1 MYGKTLRLYVYPTKI
16 EVLLLIYKN
25 DLTSLNSIKVS
36 IILITLFCLNY
47 RMPDLLYKNISN
59 YVNLSQEDFNQFK
72 KPFEYRKFTKKEIVL
87 KEGDYC
93 NFEGF
98 VLTGCFKVYYLNENG
113 LEQTLYFAVEGWWI
127 TDIDSLINTVP
138 SILNI
143 EALEDSEVLMI
154 SRKDKEN
161 LYKTMPQIEKLFR
174 IMNQKS
180 SVALQRRI
188 LSLTGKTADKRY
200 LEFLEKYP
208 GLEQRITQ
216 QQVASYLGITHEF
229 LSKIRRKMSLEK

>member
-1 MYGKTLRLYVYPTKI
+1 MIP
-16 EVLLLIYKN
+16 
-25 DLTSLNSIKVS
+25 
-36 IILITLFCLNY
+36 LFCLNNS
-47 RMPDLLYKNISN
+47 MSDLLFRNISQ
-59 YVNLSQEDFNQFK
+59 YINLSEEDFQQFVKPFKLKMFK
-72 KPFEYRKFTKKEIVL
+72 KKEVVL
-87 KEGDYC
+87 QEGDYC
-93 NFEGF
+93 LFEGF
-98 VLTGCFKVYYLNENG
+98 VLSGCFKIYYLNENG
-113 LEQTLYFAVEGWWI
+113 FEQTLYFAVEGWWI
-127 TDIDSLINTVP
+127 TDIDSLINNVP

-154 SRKDKEN
+154 SKKEKEN
-161 LYKTMPQIEKLFR
+161 LYETMPKTEKLFR

-188 LSLTGKTADKRY
+188 LSLTRKTADKRY

-229 LSKIRRKMSLEK
+229 LSKIRRKLLIG

>member
-1 MYGKTLRLYVYPTKI
+1 M
-16 EVLLLIYKN
+16 
-25 DLTSLNSIKVS
+25 S
-36 IILITLFCLNY
+36 
-47 RMPDLLYKNISN
+47 DLLFKNIN
-59 YVNLSQEDFNQFK
+59 QYINLSEEDFQQFV
-72 KPFEYRKFTKKEIVL
+72 KPFELKSFKKKDVVL
-87 KEGDYC
+87 KEGEYC
-93 NFEGF
+93 LFEGF
-98 VLTGCFKVYYLNENG
+98 VLNGCFKIYYLNESG
-113 LEQTLYFAVEGWWI
+113 FEQTLYFAVEGWWI
-127 TDIDSLINTVP
+127 TDIDSLINNVP
-138 SILNI
+138 GILNI

-154 SRKDKEN
+154 HKKDKEN
-161 LYKTMPQIEKLFR
+161 LYESMPQIEKLFR

-229 LSKIRRKMSLEK
+229 LSKIRKKLLIG

>member
-1 MYGKTLRLYVYPTKI
+1 M
-16 EVLLLIYKN
+16 
-25 DLTSLNSIKVS
+25 S
-36 IILITLFCLNY
+36 
-47 RMPDLLYKNISN
+47 DLLYKNISQ
-59 YVNLSQEDFNQFK
+59 YINLSDEDFNRFV
-72 KPFEYRKFTKKEIVL
+72 KPFEPKTFKKKDVVL

-93 NFEGF
+93 LFEGF
-98 VLTGCFKVYYLNENG
+98 VLNGCFKIYYLNETG
-113 LEQTLYFAVEGWWI
+113 FEQTLYFAVEGWWI
-127 TDIDSLINTVP
+127 TDIDSLINHVP

-154 SRKDKEN
+154 SKKDKEV
-161 LYKTMPQIEKLFR
+161 LYETMPQIEKLFR

-208 GLEQRITQ
+208 GLEQRLTQ

-229 LSKIRRKMSLEK
+229 LSKIRKKIDLGK

>member
-1 MYGKTLRLYVYPTKI
+1 M
-16 EVLLLIYKN
+16 
-25 DLTSLNSIKVS
+25 S
-36 IILITLFCLNY
+36 
-47 RMPDLLYKNISN
+47 DLLFRNISQ
-59 YVNLSQEDFNQFK
+59 YINLSEEDFKQFV
-72 KPFEYRKFTKKEIVL
+72 KPFELKVFKKKEVVL
-87 KEGDYC
+87 KEGDHC
-93 NFEGF
+93 LFEGF
-98 VLTGCFKVYYLNENG
+98 VLSGCFKIYYLNENG
-113 LEQTLYFAVEGWWI
+113 FEQTLYFAVDGWWI
-127 TDIDSLINTVP
+127 TDIDSLINNVP

-154 SRKDKEN
+154 TKKDKEH
-161 LYKTMPQIEKLFR
+161 LYESMPQVEKLFR

-229 LSKIRRKMSLEK
+229 LSKIRKKLLMG

>member
-1 MYGKTLRLYVYPTKI
+1 M
-16 EVLLLIYKN
+16 
-25 DLTSLNSIKVS
+25 S
-36 IILITLFCLNY
+36 
-47 RMPDLLYKNISN
+47 DLLFKNISQ
-59 YVNLSQEDFNQFK
+59 YINLAEEDFQKFA
-72 KPFEYRKFTKKEIVL
+72 KPFERKTFKKKEVVL
-87 KEGDYC
+87 KEGEYC
-93 NFEGF
+93 FFEGF
-98 VLTGCFKVYYLNENG
+98 VLNGCFKIYYLNENG

-154 SRKDKEN
+154 SKKDKED

-229 LSKIRRKMSLEK
+229 LSKIRKKLSIG

>member
-1 MYGKTLRLYVYPTKI
+1 
-16 EVLLLIYKN
+16 
-25 DLTSLNSIKVS
+25 
-36 IILITLFCLNY
+36 
-47 RMPDLLYKNISN
+47 MPDLLFKNISQ
-59 YVNLSQEDFNQFK
+59 YINLSEEDFQKFAKPFDRKIFK
-72 KPFEYRKFTKKEIVL
+72 KKELVL
-87 KEGDYC
+87 KEGEYC
-93 NFEGF
+93 FFEGF
-98 VLTGCFKVYYLNENG
+98 VLNGCFKIYYLNENG
-113 LEQTLYFAVEGWWI
+113 LEQTLYFGVEGWWI

-154 SRKDKEN
+154 SKKDKED
-161 LYKTMPQIEKLFR
+161 LYETMPQIEKLFR

-229 LSKIRRKMSLEK
+229 LSKIRKKLLIG

>member
-1 MYGKTLRLYVYPTKI
+1 MIPLF
-16 EVLLLIYKN
+16 
-25 DLTSLNSIKVS
+25 SLNNPMS
-36 IILITLFCLNY
+36 
-47 RMPDLLYKNISN
+47 DLLFRNISQ
-59 YVNLSQEDFNQFK
+59 YINLSEEDFQQFV
-72 KPFEYRKFTKKEIVL
+72 KPFELKTFKKKKLVL

-93 NFEGF
+93 LFEGF
-98 VLTGCFKVYYLNENG
+98 VLKGCFKICYLNENG
-113 LEQTLYFAVEGWWI
+113 FEQTLYFAVEGWWI
-127 TDIDSLINTVP
+127 TDIDSLINNVP

-154 SRKDKEN
+154 SKKDKEH
-161 LYKTMPQIEKLFR
+161 LYETMPQIEKLFR
-174 IMNQKS
+174 IMNQRS

-216 QQVASYLGITHEF
+216 QQVAFYLGITHEF
-229 LSKIRRKMSLEK
+229 LSKIRRKIFEK

>member
-1 MYGKTLRLYVYPTKI
+1 LIPLFDLNKI
-16 EVLLLIYKN
+16 MSDLLL
-25 DLTSLNSIKVS
+25 
-36 IILITLFCLNY
+36 
-47 RMPDLLYKNISN
+47 KNISQ
-59 YVNLSQEDFNQFK
+59 YINLSEEDFKQFV
-72 KPFEYRKFTKKEIVL
+72 KPFEYKKFKKKEVVL
-87 KEGDYC
+87 KEGDC
-93 NFEGF
+93 CLFEGF
-98 VLTGCFKVYYLNENG
+98 VLNGCFKIYYLNEKG
-113 LEQTLYFAVEGWWI
+113 FEQTLYFAVEGWWI
-127 TDIDSLINTVP
+127 TDIDSLINNVP

-154 SRKDKEN
+154 AKKDKEY
-161 LYKTMPQIEKLFR
+161 LYETMPQIEKLFR

-208 GLEQRITQ
+208 GLEQKLTQ

-229 LSKIRRKMSLEK
+229 LSKIRKKVPV

>member
-1 MYGKTLRLYVYPTKI
+1 M
-16 EVLLLIYKN
+16 
-25 DLTSLNSIKVS
+25 S
-36 IILITLFCLNY
+36 
-47 RMPDLLYKNISN
+47 DLLFKNISQ
-59 YVNLSQEDFNQFK
+59 YINLPEEDFQKFA
-72 KPFEYRKFTKKEIVL
+72 KPFERKTFKKKEVVL

-93 NFEGF
+93 FFEGF
-98 VLTGCFKVYYLNENG
+98 VLNGCFKIYYLNENG

-143 EALEDSEVLMI
+143 EAVEDSEVLMI
-154 SRKDKEN
+154 SKKDKEQ
-161 LYKTMPQIEKLFR
+161 LYETMPQIEKLFR

-229 LSKIRRKMSLEK
+229 LSKIRKKLLIG

>member
-1 MYGKTLRLYVYPTKI
+1 M
-16 EVLLLIYKN
+16 
-25 DLTSLNSIKVS
+25 S
-36 IILITLFCLNY
+36 
-47 RMPDLLYKNISN
+47 DLLFRNISQ
-59 YVNLSQEDFNQFK
+59 YINLSEEDFQQFV
-72 KPFEYRKFTKKEIVL
+72 KPFELKKFKKKEVVL

-93 NFEGF
+93 LFEGF
-98 VLTGCFKVYYLNENG
+98 VLNGCFKIYYLNENG
-113 LEQTLYFAVEGWWI
+113 FEQTLYFAVEGWWI
-127 TDIDSLINTVP
+127 TDIDSLINNVP
-138 SILNI
+138 GILNI

-154 SRKDKEN
+154 AKKDKEY
-161 LYKTMPQIEKLFR
+161 LYETMPQIEKLFR

-216 QQVASYLGITHEF
+216 QQLASYLGITHEF
-229 LSKIRRKMSLEK
+229 LSKIRRKISEK